1 MFRNG
6 YLYQEFTSSKL
17 MTENVCPSLKEV
29 KMFQIDS
36 LSLSSFCDI
45 DENDYTFGSNV
56 KTLKTKKTP

>member
-1 MFRNG
+1 
-6 YLYQEFTSSKL
+6 

-45 DENDYTFGSNV
+45 DENDQDEWDLLTDEV
-56 KTLKTKKTP
+56 L